1 MGWPSQHLGNLDC
14 TVLLFLLMLSGPKR
28 FDVIDG
34 RWRYSHDGVALHD
47 LLQEEFGRLLGVE
60 LDLQTLPHAH
70 LISDEGN
77 WA

>member
-1 MGWPSQHLGNLDC
+1 MHHDSPQ
-14 TVLLFLLMLSGPKR
+14 LFSSLFCSGPKR

-47 LLQEEFGRLLGVE
+47 LLQEEFGELLGVE
-60 LDLQTLPHAH
+60 LDLQSLPHSSI
-70 LISDEGN
+70 ISDEGN